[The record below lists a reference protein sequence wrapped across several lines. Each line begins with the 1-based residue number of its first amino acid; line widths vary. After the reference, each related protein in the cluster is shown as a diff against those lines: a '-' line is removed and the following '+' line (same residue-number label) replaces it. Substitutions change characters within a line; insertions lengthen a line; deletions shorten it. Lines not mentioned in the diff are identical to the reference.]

1 MLRKIN
7 YSKKLKELESVRL
20 LGKIMETHREKK
32 IIIIFITLIK
42 MIEMSTKIYAGNSIP
57 SITVIKART
66 NRSVMWLK

>member
-1 MLRKIN
+1 
-7 YSKKLKELESVRL
+7 
-20 LGKIMETHREKK
+20 METHREKK

-57 SITVIKART
+57 SVTVIKART